1 MMNHDVLII
10 EDDATLLRGL
20 QDNFESRGYRVRTA
34 TDGEAGLDAA
44 IASRPDLILLDI
56 MLPKMN
62 GFEVCCSIRERE
74 LDMPIIMLTAKG
86 QEEDIIRGLNLGADD
101 YVTKPFNVRELFARV
116 NAFLRRRPNA
126 ESDVF
131 RFGDCELD
139 VASHKLFRQS
149 REVALTAKEF
159 RLLEYFVERS
169 GRALTRQDIMSS
181 VWGSSVIVTARSVDR
196 CVTTLRAKI
205 EPDPRHP
212 TYIHTIRD
220 IGYRFEIPDAASE
233 DSTDAFSD
241 RKKEG
246 TLAESDTDLT
256 CGGRLG
262 RYEIQSELGRGGM
275 AVVFQARDVRLDRD
289 VAIKVLHPSSARD
302 VDLRVRFE
310 REAKAIAALS
320 HPNIRAIYD
329 VSREGGKHFAVMELL
344 EGETLRDRL
353 GRGQLEWNP
362 AVEIAMAVC
371 QGLAAAHD
379 KGIVHRDIKPG
390 NILLTNDGN
399 VKILDFGLALLVAG
413 GSDLSHD
420 ADSCRSTKTSPG
432 KLLGTVN
439 YMSPEQVRGQ
449 VADARSDLFSLG
461 AVLYEMLSGT
471 PPFCRKTPADT
482 MAAILHED
490 PPQLSSLE
498 HGISND
504 LDAVIYQ
511 CLRKSLNDRFQSA
524 ADLRQALC
532 EVART

>member
-1 MMNHDVLII
+1 MNHEVLII

-20 QDNFESRGYRVRTA
+20 RDNFESRGYRVTTA
-34 TDGEAGLDAA
+34 TDGETGLDAA

-101 YVTKPFNVRELFARV
+101 YVTKPFSVRELFARV
-116 NAFLRRRPNA
+116 KSLLRRRPNA

-131 RFGDCELD
+131 RFGDCKLD
-139 VASHKLFRQS
+139 VVSHKLFRQS
-149 REVALTAKEF
+149 REVVLTAKEF
-159 RLLEYFVERS
+159 RLLEYFVGRP

-212 TYIHTIRD
+212 TYIQTIRD
-220 IGYRFEIPDAASE
+220 IGYRFEIPDATPEESTGDFSE
-233 DSTDAFSD
+233 

-246 TLAESDTDLT
+246 ALAESDDDLT
-256 CGGRLG
+256 GGGRLG

-275 AVVFQARDVRLDRD
+275 AVVFHARDVRLDRD
-289 VAIKVLHPSSARD
+289 VAIKVLYPNSARD

-320 HPNIRAIYD
+320 DQNIRTIYD

-344 EGETLRDRL
+344 QGETLGVRL
-353 GRGQLEWNP
+353 GRGRLEWTQ

-371 QGLAAAHD
+371 RGLAAAHD
-379 KGIVHRDIKPG
+379 KGIIHRDIKPA
-390 NILLTNDGN
+390 NIFLTNDGS
-399 VKILDFGLALLVAG
+399 VKILDFGLALLV
-413 GSDLSHD
+413 
-420 ADSCRSTKTSPG
+420 
-432 KLLGTVN
+432 
-439 YMSPEQVRGQ
+439 
-449 VADARSDLFSLG
+449 
-461 AVLYEMLSGT
+461 
-471 PPFCRKTPADT
+471 
-482 MAAILHED
+482 
-490 PPQLSSLE
+490 
-498 HGISND
+498 
-504 LDAVIYQ
+504 
-511 CLRKSLNDRFQSA
+511 
-524 ADLRQALC
+524 LRQVKVCLLNS
-532 EVART
+532 